1 MSMLEYW
8 CEEIEKQ
15 QFNNYAG
22 YLSNFIPWQQFKSH
36 AIATQQ
42 MVIQQAERSMNPPV
56 MLISENPTRDYRE
69 LFLKANSARRM
80 YRFTAYVLI
89 FVCVALLTVM
99 LCLCGASVLWGH

>member
-1 MSMLEYW
+1 MSLRNYW
-8 CEEIEKQ
+8 IEQIEKE

-22 YLSNFIPWQQFKSH
+22 FLTNFQPWKHLVDHVNFTDKHFTEMAQ
-36 AIATQQ
+36 
-42 MVIQQAERSMNPPV
+42 RSMNPPV

-80 YRFTAYVLI
+80 YRFTAYVLS